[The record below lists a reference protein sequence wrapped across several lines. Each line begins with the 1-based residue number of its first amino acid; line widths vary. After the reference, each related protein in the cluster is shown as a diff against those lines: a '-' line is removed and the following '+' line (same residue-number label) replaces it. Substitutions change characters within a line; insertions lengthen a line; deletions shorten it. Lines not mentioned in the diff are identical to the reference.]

1 MDFTLN
7 EEQEAL
13 RETVEQLVSKQY
25 RSTEDRRRVTA
36 QTPGFNEE
44 LWQQLAELGA
54 FGLPFAEEIGGAGAG
69 PIEVGIVAEQLGR
82 ALAPEPFVE
91 TVVLAGGLIAE
102 LGTAEQKE
110 GLLSGIIAGES
121 QVAFAMH
128 TPGSRWQAEASGVA
142 AQQIGDGWSLN
153 GLKEPVRGGGQAQTL
168 LVSATT
174 AWGSGVFLVAAG
186 ADGMEV
192 RDYRTHDGGRAA
204 GVTFANTTAV
214 LLGEPGVDAAPTI
227 ARVLDRARLA
237 YAFEMLGILEVGLE
251 DTVGYL
257 KTRKQFGV
265 PLSSFQALQH
275 RAAELYVA
283 LEVTR
288 STILWAGMV
297 LEAELAGDASADGAS
312 AITHACLQA
321 NRAAS
326 LIGQDTLQMHGGIG
340 MTAEYSIGQR
350 LSRLTAIKRAI
361 GDSSVFRERLLLRL
375 EDYASVDPLA

>member
-13 RETVEQLVSKQY
+13 KETAEQLISKQY
-25 RSTEDRRRVTA
+25 RVTEDRRLVTA
-36 QTPGFNEE
+36 QQPGFSGE

-54 FGLPFAEEIGGAGAG
+54 FGLPFDESLGGVGAG

-91 TVVLAGGLIAE
+91 AVVLAGGLIAE
-102 LGTAEQKE
+102 LGTTEQQQS
-110 GLLSGIIAGES
+110 LLGDIISGEAL
-121 QVAFAMH
+121 VAFAMH
-128 TPGSRWQAEASGVA
+128 APTSRWQAEVSGVT
-142 AQQIGDGWSLN
+142 AQQDGDDWVLS
-153 GLKEPVRGGGQAQTL
+153 GLKEPVRHGGQAQAL

-174 AWGSGVFLVAAG
+174 PWGIGVFVVTAG
-186 ADGMEV
+186 AAGMEV

-204 GVTFANTTAV
+204 AVSFANTRAE
-214 LLGEPGVDAAPTI
+214 LLGESGVCAQAVI
-227 ARVLDRARLA
+227 AQVFDRARLA
-237 YAFEMLGILEVGLE
+237 YAFEMLGILEVGL
-251 DTVGYL
+251 DMTVDYL

-283 LEVTR
+283 LEMAR

-297 LEAELAGDASADGAS
+297 LEAALSGDATADAAT
-312 AITHACLQA
+312 AIMHACLQT
-321 NRAAS
+321 NRAAR

-340 MTAEYSIGQR
+340 MTAEYGIGQR
-350 LSRLTAIKRAI
+350 LSRLTAITRAI
-361 GDSSVFRERLLLRL
+361 GDSSVFRERLLQRL
-375 EDYASVDPLA
+375 EDHASVDPLA

>member
-25 RSTEDRRRVTA
+25 RTTEDRRRVTT

-110 GLLSGIIAGES
+110 GLLGGIIAGEF

-128 TPGSRWQAEASGVA
+128 ARGSRWQAAASGVA
-142 AQQIGDGWSLN
+142 AQQIGGGWSLN

-174 AWGSGVFLVAAG
+174 PWGSGVFLVAAG
-186 ADGMEV
+186 AAGMEA

-204 GVTFANTTAV
+204 GVTFANTSAV

-227 ARVLDRARLA
+227 ARVFDRARLA

-251 DTVGYL
+251 DTVDYL

-321 NRAAS
+321 NRAAR

-361 GDSSVFRERLLLRL
+361 GHSNVFREMLLLRL
-375 EDYASVDPLA
+375 EDNASVDPLA